1 MSYIEDE
8 GYDQY
13 DEDDFEEDD
22 YEDDEDYVE
31 ENPCDNCDGHIPCLE
46 CPYY

>member
-46 CPYY
+46 CPYC